1 MADADSRVP
10 QHENSAP
17 TAISDMPPDTDRQTV
32 VGEWLGP
39 PEAEQR
45 LGISERTLYRRI
57 ASGRLKKRALDD
69 GRIEVWV
76 SGPLTDADRHEHAD
90 ENGQE
95 PVIGGGATDG
105 DRQATSERALA
116 LMDRFNAALARQVE
130 PLVQELAD
138 TRRQLVALAEQTG
151 RLSERTEHLI
161 QAQEQ
166 LLIERDQLRARLHD
180 LERQL
185 TDSRMTDTDRQKRV
199 IENGQLTIVPSTAA
213 DTDSQVTTTAE
224 TLQLRHTASQA
235 ATAPVEP
242 SSGSVPRRPWWMF
255 WRVSA

>member
-1 MADADSRVP
+1 MADTDSHEP
-10 QHENSAP
+10 QPENGAP
-17 TAISDMPPDTDRQTV
+17 AAITDIPPDSDSQTL

-57 ASGRLKKRALDD
+57 ASGRLKKRTLED

-76 SGPLTDADRHEHAD
+76 SGPLTDTDRHEHPD
-90 ENGQE
+90 ENGHW
-95 PVIGGGATDG
+95 PVTGDQPPDS
-105 DRQATSERALA
+105 DRQVTSERALA

-130 PLVQELAD
+130 PLVRELAD

-151 RLSERTEHLI
+151 RLSERTEHLV

-166 LLIERDQLRARLHD
+166 LLAERDQLRSRVQD

-185 TDSRMTDTDRQKRV
+185 ADSHVTDADRQERAGK
-199 IENGQLTIVPSTAA
+199 NGQLLTTSLAVA
-213 DTDSQVTTTAE
+213 DSDSQATAE
-224 TLQLRHTASQA
+224 AAALVEAS
-235 ATAPVEP
+235 
-242 SSGSVPRRPWWMF
+242 SVINPPRRHWWAF
-255 WRVSA
+255 WRRQTPNPLP